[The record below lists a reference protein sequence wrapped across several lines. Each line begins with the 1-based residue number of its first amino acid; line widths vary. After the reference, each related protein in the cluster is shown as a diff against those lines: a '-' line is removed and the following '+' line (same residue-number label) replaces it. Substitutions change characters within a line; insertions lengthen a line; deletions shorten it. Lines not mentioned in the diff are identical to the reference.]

1 MEAQPTWCTLVA
13 SNDSSNWL
21 SQTSSCG
28 SCLRSVLFWYS
39 YQKSPW
45 IWVGGNPFFFQNTN
59 AGPDKTSH
67 CPGVGDHRSGGAAPV
82 RSKCHGTIW
91 ETFRRLEYGNTS
103 KYIYIYIEFH
113 FIIIVIWLQY
123 TSYHFMYV
131 SSTPF
136 FFLRRTAST
145 AFRSQVKDFRQT
157 GEGFARRWGS
167 QVEQWSYMDL
177 PPRN

>member
-1 MEAQPTWCTLVA
+1 MTRQIGFPKHQAVEAVFAPKPFLPYQERSACFVLVFIPK
-13 SNDSSNWL
+13 
-21 SQTSSCG
+21 SQ
-28 SCLRSVLFWYS
+28 
-39 YQKSPW
+39 W

-67 CPGVGDHRSGGAAPV
+67 CPGVCDHRSGGAAPV

-103 KYIYIYIEFH
+103 KYIIYIEFH
-113 FIIIVIWLQY
+113 FFIIVIWLQY

-167 QVEQWSYMDL
+167 RVEQWNYMDL